1 MTDRAAALT
10 FYAVLSLF
18 PGLLVVVGLV
28 GLLGRYPETTDKLLE
43 IVGQLGPDSAIETF
57 RRPIESIVQNKGGA
71 GAVFGFGLIG
81 ALWSASGYVGAFMRT
96 ADEVY
101 EVPRQRRLI
110 RALPVRVGLTILMA
124 VLLAVAAVA
133 LVVTGPLAEAIG

>member
-57 RRPIESIVQNKGGA
+57 RRPIESIVQNKGGRERS
-71 GAVFGFGLIG
+71 
-81 ALWSASGYVGAFMRT
+81 SASASSEPYGPHPVTSVPSCGPRT
-96 ADEVY
+96 RSTRCPDNAGSS
-101 EVPRQRRLI
+101 VPSPCAWASRS
-110 RALPVRVGLTILMA
+110 
-124 VLLAVAAVA
+124 
-133 LVVTGPLAEAIG
+133 